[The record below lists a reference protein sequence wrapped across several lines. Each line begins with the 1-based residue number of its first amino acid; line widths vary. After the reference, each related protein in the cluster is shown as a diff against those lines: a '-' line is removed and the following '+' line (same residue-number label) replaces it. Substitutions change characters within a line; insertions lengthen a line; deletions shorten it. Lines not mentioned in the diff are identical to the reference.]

1 MALKWAVPWRP
12 ASDNSAKLEVPRA
25 LAQPMAGGIHFLQ
38 RMAMSR
44 SLMTLE
50 QPVLRKKFQLGI
62 RLETHIGRFGL
73 QTQDGSSWS
82 DGLKVPWQRT
92 AV

>member
-12 ASDNSAKLEVPRA
+12 SSDNSAKLEVPRA

-44 SLMTLE
+44 SLMMASLE

-62 RLETHIGRFGL
+62 RRSRDAHWT
-73 QTQDGSSWS
+73 
-82 DGLKVPWQRT
+82 VRT
-92 AV
+92 ANTRRQ